1 MRHVLWGR
9 VARWHIYKPK
19 IPIWVTFLCL
29 ALEDVVVSFVHL
41 VYFMALRYTYIVDIW
56 YVWWL
61 FGIFFPVWYL
71 VPRKIWQSLPQF
83 LSRKVEFNCVITLEN
98 SAKKIVRKIDPYKER
113 TQSAQLFH
121 GLKLVQGYRKS
132 TEWRFVFCPGR
143 GSNSRSLDFSFV
155 HTSAGTQRLLKE
167 LIMMFPA
174 LSPEISTPGD
184 KSTVCKEFKFC
195 CHIYT

>member
-1 MRHVLWGR
+1 MWHVLWGR
-9 VARWHIYKPK
+9 VARWHIFKPK

-98 SAKKIVRKIDPYKER
+98 RTKNRPLQRTNTIPAIVPWFKIGSRLSKVNRMTICVLSGPGIEL
-113 TQSAQLFH
+113 AIF
-121 GLKLVQGYRKS
+121 
-132 TEWRFVFCPGR
+132 RFFFCPHFR
-143 GSNSRSLDFSFV
+143 WDA
-155 HTSAGTQRLLKE
+155 TS
-167 LIMMFPA
+167 P
-174 LSPEISTPGD
+174 
-184 KSTVCKEFKFC
+184 
-195 CHIYT
+195 